1 MKKDEL
7 KHRLDKLKKEA
18 IKKMQEQ
25 GIYKGPADGVV
36 SVNKRTRDPEKEKIQ
51 TEIKIS
57 SKNLKEYLKLNA
69 EKDEDLNLKSLFEV
83 EEEKKPEGSPS
94 VEGDIDMKTIDN
106 LLKELD
112 GEVPTTL
119 EPIAPPPPTIPGSLP
134 EVAVEMEKVA
144 EQEISPVVEANIK
157 SIAKRIKHAKRINE
171 ETVEDIEKAA
181 EEATVPEVA
190 KSLKKLLKRA
200 KSLQTKKQEEPTK
213 EPENEPIVEKDVDE
227 VELSSNAKSR
237 LKNVLE
243 GLQTIKVQ
251 LIKEE
256 TEEELKQLFSLK
268 TEGEEESAE
277 EEKEEKKDESTE
289 EELKSLFNFKEEVAT
304 VDADEGKKEDDEII
318 TSINNIFSEVESGED
333 DIKPEDL
340 QNIKA
345 KLNSIFKEIDGS
357 GLEDGELESLFND
370 PGEVRPIANQD
381 DIDLGLSSLFEMEPE
396 EKKPMETEE
405 SKELKALFEEVPS
418 EDDEPEETEIK
429 SDDVVI

>member
-1 MKKDEL
+1 
-7 KHRLDKLKKEA
+7 
-18 IKKMQEQ
+18 
-25 GIYKGPADGVV
+25 
-36 SVNKRTRDPEKEKIQ
+36 
-51 TEIKIS
+51 
-57 SKNLKEYLKLNA
+57 
-69 EKDEDLNLKSLFEV
+69 
-83 EEEKKPEGSPS
+83 
-94 VEGDIDMKTIDN
+94 
-106 LLKELD
+106 
-112 GEVPTTL
+112 
-119 EPIAPPPPTIPGSLP
+119 
-134 EVAVEMEKVA
+134 
-144 EQEISPVVEANIK
+144 
-157 SIAKRIKHAKRINE
+157 
-171 ETVEDIEKAA
+171 
-181 EEATVPEVA
+181 
-190 KSLKKLLKRA
+190 
-200 KSLQTKKQEEPTK
+200 
-213 EPENEPIVEKDVDE
+213 
-227 VELSSNAKSR
+227 
-237 LKNVLE
+237 
-243 GLQTIKVQ
+243 
-251 LIKEE
+251 
-256 TEEELKQLFSLK
+256 LK